1 MSYGRYSDV
10 LRDGNFRRFWF
21 STLPADLGYSMFEL
35 AMTWLAISLSHSA
48 AITGVVLFV
57 EFSTYSLTAVIGP
70 VIDAHPDKRMFI
82 IRIFPVQ
89 AAIAVI
95 VTVLIVVRA
104 MTVPLVIFVAFLMA
118 VLWDFPWLAQ
128 TAILP
133 LIMKREK
140 LLQANSLMQAFGGGS
155 TIFINALAGFIIA
168 AVGVQGVSAIYAFA
182 FMASAAV
189 MTTVKVPPTSKP
201 SGGDISLFSGLREGW
216 LYVLKG
222 RRKDLSELFFVSG
235 LQGFFSVAP
244 ILLMA
249 VISFI
254 SLKGNVTEYGLLNGI
269 FLAGGF
275 TGNFVLGKINPTQSL
290 GKAMLAATFAEGF
303 LIALSVFVARNIAA
317 LDLLWFAIGCC
328 DPVFY
333 NSQSSYLQATVDS
346 DHMARV
352 KGNAYLFR
360 GLGRGSGNLVLG
372 VIILYFGIASG
383 ALAFGFSL
391 IILAAL
397 LFGANSQMRKL
408 GYS

>member
-1 MSYGRYSDV
+1 
-10 LRDGNFRRFWF
+10 
-21 STLPADLGYSMFEL
+21 
-35 AMTWLAISLSHSA
+35 
-48 AITGVVLFV
+48 
-57 EFSTYSLTAVIGP
+57 
-70 VIDAHPDKRMFI
+70 
-82 IRIFPVQ
+82 
-89 AAIAVI
+89 
-95 VTVLIVVRA
+95 
-104 MTVPLVIFVAFLMA
+104 FVAFLMA

-155 TIFINALAGFIIA
+155 TIFINALAGLIIA

-201 SGGDISLFSGLREGW
+201 SGGDIRLFSGLREGW